1 MDTST
6 LYELIQSKTN
16 ITERKKYIQTLTE
29 EQKKAYTR
37 YGNKIRQA
45 KFASGAEN
53 KEKYNKKRA
62 DHHKAIRLEEP
73 EKHRLLNIKYVGEHR
88 SRKKDKVTDATK
100 TNYKVVVK
108 DVIKA
113 ALIKDKKAKLQE
125 YQKAYKERLKSKQPK
140 IKNAA
145 NKIANDLLNEII
157 DKAVPKTLKKK
168 KHAEY
173 MRNWRKAQKAK

>member
-45 KFASGAEN
+45 KFASNAEN

-62 DHHKAIRLEEP
+62 DHNKAIRLEEP
-73 EKHRLLNIKYVGEHR
+73 EKHRLLNIKYVGEYR
-88 SRKKDKVTDATK
+88 SRKKDKVTDTTK
-100 TNYKVVVK
+100 NNYKMVVK

-113 ALIKDKKAKLQE
+113 ALIKDKKAKLKA
-125 YQKAYKERLKSKQPK
+125 YQKEYKERLKLKQPK
-140 IKNAA
+140 IKTRSKQNS
-145 NKIANDLLNEII
+145 K
-157 DKAVPKTLKKK
+157 
-168 KHAEY
+168 
-173 MRNWRKAQKAK
+173 